1 MRARSALYIANIKV
15 VIREIQLKNKPKE
28 FLNVSPTKT
37 VPCLQ
42 IEDFVI
48 DESLGIM
55 KWALSINDP
64 ENWMQLPAESD
75 QLIKY
80 NDCQFKDSLDRVKYS
95 IRFPNEDLI
104 KHNEICYNFM
114 ITLDGFLKEGYLLS
128 NRLTFLDM
136 AILPFIRQFA
146 LIDKNWFDK
155 QKWPNLI
162 FWLNEF
168 IESKLFFDIQKKYT
182 WWSPETVEQIFP

>member
-1 MRARSALYIANIKV
+1 
-15 VIREIQLKNKPKE
+15 
-28 FLNVSPTKT
+28 
-37 VPCLQ
+37 
-42 IEDFVI
+42 
-48 DESLGIM
+48 
-55 KWALSINDP
+55 
-64 ENWMQLPAESD
+64 
-75 QLIKY
+75 
-80 NDCQFKDSLDRVKYS
+80 
-95 IRFPNEDLI
+95 
-104 KHNEICYNFM
+104 M